1 MNANH
6 GKYLAFDQVA
16 FSPTTTDSEPSE
28 EDLRMLVSTE
38 QKLAEVTAVDLPSSS
53 CQDSS
58 TDILPEGALGE
69 MTALDW
75 AVKMWWV

>member
-1 MNANH
+1 
-6 GKYLAFDQVA
+6 
-16 FSPTTTDSEPSE
+16 
-28 EDLRMLVSTE
+28 MLMATE

-53 CQDSS
+53 RQDSS

-69 MTALDW
+69 MTALGW